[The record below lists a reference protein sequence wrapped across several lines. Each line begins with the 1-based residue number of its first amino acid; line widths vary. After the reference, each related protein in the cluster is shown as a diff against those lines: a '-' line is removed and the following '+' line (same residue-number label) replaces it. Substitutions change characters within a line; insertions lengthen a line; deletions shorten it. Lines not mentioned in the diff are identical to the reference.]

1 MNVRSTNVSTP
12 THTLNVVK
20 GRPRVWRELL
30 EPLLSVFVT
39 LRYFENFL
47 PLTDSR
53 LCRLEDDV
61 NIMG

>member
-12 THTLNVVK
+12 THC
-20 GRPRVWRELL
+20 GGGCL
-30 EPLLSVFVT
+30 EPLPSVFAT

-61 NIMG
+61 NMG